1 MESYRSYAEFDIER
15 SAKAPQPRS
24 FLFLQGPISNFF
36 DRLGRALIARGH
48 RVHRINLHFGDQLFW
63 RLPATNF
70 RGHFDDWR
78 AFIATQL
85 DKHQITDLVL
95 HGDRRPYHIVAAE
108 EARARGIAV
117 FATDLGYVRPDWITL
132 EYDGM
137 TTYSRFPRDPDAIRA
152 LAAELGPPDLEPRF
166 QNPFW
171 MIATFD
177 IAYNL
182 GLVFGR
188 PLFPRYRYHSIVHPF
203 AEYAG
208 WLCSRGRRLFT
219 TRAASAEKERLE
231 QAPGSYFLVPLQ
243 LATDYQIRAHSP
255 FRDGREAVRE
265 IIASFARSGSPREL
279 VFIAHPLDNGL
290 IAWNR
295 VIARLAREF
304 GVADRVLSLPGGTPP
319 ALLRNAA
326 GIVTINSTIGITALH
341 GGVPVK
347 ALGNAVFDVP
357 GLTCQEP
364 LDRFWKSP
372 PAPDPDLMA
381 AFLRALVGTTQV
393 KGGYYEPVSQA
404 SAIAGF
410 IDRLGKP
417 ALSAPETDAGRFRGA
432 SAAAG
437 GAHRRCRRRIERVGR
452 GAGARSC
459 RPRDPPRSGR
469 HRSGRPGAGRRRL
482 PASRRSRR
490 KLLRGGSN
498 RRYGLRFSGFDR
510 PAGPI
515 DDLLVQVDAAVADR
529 GGFTDADLGAAM
541 DVVAAL
547 AEPMRRRGRGAVVLL
562 SGLAG
567 RSADAEPRAALSAR
581 SALIEHGAAL
591 RRRISADGV
600 TVTIVV
606 PGTVALRSA
615 ARLDAPHIAELAVE
629 RIGEAIGSGLR
640 RRREVVA
647 VPGIAVAARRATQ
660 AFLRKLRRAVHDFV
674 PAVTIPEPDP
684 PPMPL
689 AAQVGAAQD

>member
-70 RGHFDDWR
+70 RGDFDDWR
-78 AFIATQL
+78 AFVATQL

-304 GVADRVLSLPGGTPP
+304 GVVDRVLSLPGGTPP

-347 ALGNAVFDVP
+347 VLGNAVFDVP

-372 PAPDPDLMA
+372 PAPDPDLMD

-410 IDRLGKP
+410 IDRLENRPYPLPRLTP
-417 ALSAPETDAGRFRGA
+417 ADFAARPPQLAARTVVVAGVSSGLGVALARAHAGPGIRLVLVGTDPAVLEQAGGDCRHRGA
-432 SAAAG
+432 LVEGFCAAG
-437 GAHRRCRRRIERVGR
+437 ATADTVCAFLDSI
-452 GAGARSC
+452 
-459 RPRDPPRSGR
+459 
-469 HRSGRPGAGRRRL
+469 
-482 PASRRSRR
+482 
-490 KLLRGGSN
+490 
-498 RRYGLRFSGFDR
+498 DR
-510 PAGPI
+510 QGPI

-629 RIGEAIGSGLR
+629 RIGEAIGRGLR

-647 VPGIAVAARRATQ
+647 VPGTAVAARRATQ
-660 AFLRKLRRAVHDFV
+660 ALLRKLRRAVHDSV

-684 PPMPL
+684 PPLPL
-689 AAQVGAAQD
+689 ARKSASAD